1 MSHLAN
7 VEASIRAARDVAL
20 GILKPSERDL
30 QHGLELHRDSVVV
43 ESYGLGVMGPVDAK
57 AMAAGIEAGASPL
70 ELQDI
75 AGDSATT
82 GWLRTPELKAEYE
95 AAWDASGV
103 TCTFQNAGEEGNDP
117 AVLIKRLARHT
128 HMTDMQPDFM
138 MRAIRPDDVPLV
150 KASGKHC
157 VYLTGNGVPLPQDWV
172 SVPEELRYIRVF
184 HQLGCRMMHLTYN
197 RRNMIGDGCTEP
209 ANAGLSDFG
218 REVVREMNRAGV
230 IVDIAHSG
238 WQTGFEAA
246 DVSEKP
252 IVISH
257 AAAWSVNEHARSKS
271 DELIRAVVEKG
282 GTMGITNVPPFL
294 GRTGDIAA
302 LLDHI
307 DHVAKTFGVEAV
319 TIGTDRPYQS
329 LLADAAW
336 EQVPSRGRSRTRWEA
351 LWSPDDPLFGPEWK
365 QESMVQSLL
374 WTNWPLFTV
383 GLVQRGYSD
392 DDIRKIVGGNILRV
406 ARDVWEG

>member
-1 MSHLAN
+1 
-7 VEASIRAARDVAL
+7 
-20 GILKPSERDL
+20 
-30 QHGLELHRDSVVV
+30 
-43 ESYGLGVMGPVDAK
+43 
-57 AMAAGIEAGASPL
+57 
-70 ELQDI
+70 
-75 AGDSATT
+75 
-82 GWLRTPELKAEYE
+82 
-95 AAWDASGV
+95 
-103 TCTFQNAGEEGNDP
+103 
-117 AVLIKRLARHT
+117 
-128 HMTDMQPDFM
+128 
-138 MRAIRPDDVPLV
+138 
-150 KASGKHC
+150 
-157 VYLTGNGVPLPQDWV
+157 
-172 SVPEELRYIRVF
+172 
-184 HQLGCRMMHLTYN
+184 
-197 RRNMIGDGCTEP
+197 
-209 ANAGLSDFG
+209 
-218 REVVREMNRAGV
+218 
-230 IVDIAHSG
+230 
-238 WQTGFEAA
+238 
-246 DVSEKP
+246 
-252 IVISH
+252 
-257 AAAWSVNEHARSKS
+257 
-271 DELIRAVVEKG
+271 
-282 GTMGITNVPPFL
+282 MGITNVPPFL